1 MSGPRSEPAFGVG
14 ACASVQQRYERRD
27 RVGEGT
33 YGVIYRAWDRQL
45 QRVVA
50 LKRLLPHNEAQDGF
64 PLTSLRE
71 VSTLRLLRGHAN
83 VVTFLDVAVGARRDA
98 VFLSL
103 EFAEHGDLGSLLD
116 DRAIRKGR
124 KRLFDISQTKCLT
137 RQLLLALRHCHERYV
152 CHRDVK
158 VANLLYTAEGRLKLC
173 DFGLARIIPS
183 IDRALTQ
190 NVVTLWYRA
199 PEVLLRSPSYAH
211 PIDCWAAG
219 CVIAEIFR
227 DGRPLAPGSTPQQ
240 QWTKILDAIGAPSS
254 DVWPGCT
261 ELPGF
266 DGSVASLPLPVGS
279 FARASKLNVLV
290 PDASSQ
296 ALDLLSGLLCYDPRR
311 RDTASEALASAW
323 FDEAPRSAPLHGMPT
338 FNIEETTGRKRAPP
352 SKAPEASAKRRRA

>member
-103 EFAEHGDLGSLLD
+103 EFAEHGDLGTLLD
-116 DRAIRKGR
+116 DRSLRKGR
-124 KRLFDISQTKCLT
+124 KRLFDTSQTKCLA

-183 IDRALTQ
+183 IDRQLTQ

-199 PEVLLRSPSYAH
+199 PEVLLRSDLGVPRRCLHFNTSHLRTDLTEMLRAGRRPTRIPSTAGRR
-211 PIDCWAAG
+211 AASSPRSFG
-219 CVIAEIFR
+219 TGGLWRLVRHLVNSGVKYWTRSAR
-227 DGRPLAPGSTPQQ
+227 RRPTSGRA
-240 QWTKILDAIGAPSS
+240 
-254 DVWPGCT
+254 
-261 ELPGF
+261 
-266 DGSVASLPLPVGS
+266 ASLYQVS
-279 FARASKLNVLV
+279 MVLWH
-290 PDASSQ
+290 
-296 ALDLLSGLLCYDPRR
+296 LYRC
-311 RDTASEALASAW
+311 
-323 FDEAPRSAPLHGMPT
+323 RSVRLRGHQ
-338 FNIEETTGRKRAPP
+338 N
-352 SKAPEASAKRRRA
+352 

>member
-103 EFAEHGDLGSLLD
+103 EFAEHGDLGTLLD
-116 DRAIRKGR
+116 DRSLRKGR
-124 KRLFDISQTKCLT
+124 KRLFDISQTKCLA

-183 IDRALTQ
+183 IDRQLTQ

-199 PEVLLRSPSYAH
+199 PEVLLRSDLGVQYESS
-211 PIDCWAAG
+211 
-219 CVIAEIFR
+219 
-227 DGRPLAPGSTPQQ
+227 PGVM
-240 QWTKILDAIGAPSS
+240 
-254 DVWPGCT
+254 DVGGLFFEFEECSAQVVV
-261 ELPGF
+261 L
-266 DGSVASLPLPVGS
+266 
-279 FARASKLNVLV
+279 RASHRLLGGGVC
-290 PDASSQ
+290 DCR
-296 ALDLLSGLLCYDPRR
+296 DLSGRAASGTWF
-311 RDTASEALASAW
+311 DTA
-323 FDEAPRSAPLHGMPT
+323 
-338 FNIEETTGRKRAPP
+338 TTV
-352 SKAPEASAKRRRA
+352 E

>member
-116 DRAIRKGR
+116 DRSIRKGR

-137 RQLLLALRHCHERYV
+137 KQLLLALRHCHERYV

-199 PEVLLRSPSYAH
+199 PEVLLRYDLGVPPWCLHTMCRLQERKVVSFLILGPFGPRCSAQVAVLRAPH
-211 PIDCWAAG
+211 RLLG
-219 CVIAEIFR
+219 GGLRHRR
-227 DGRPLAPGSTPQQ
+227 DLSGWQAS
-240 QWTKILDAIGAPSS
+240 GA
-254 DVWPGCT
+254 
-261 ELPGF
+261 GF
-266 DGSVASLPLPVGS
+266 DA
-279 FARASKLNVLV
+279 
-290 PDASSQ
+290 
-296 ALDLLSGLLCYDPRR
+296 
-311 RDTASEALASAW
+311 
-323 FDEAPRSAPLHGMPT
+323 
-338 FNIEETTGRKRAPP
+338 
-352 SKAPEASAKRRRA
+352 

>member
-116 DRAIRKGR
+116 DRSIRKGR
-124 KRLFDISQTKCLT
+124 KRLFDTSQTKCLA
-137 RQLLLALRHCHERYV
+137 RQLL
-152 CHRDVK
+152 
-158 VANLLYTAEGRLKLC
+158 
-173 DFGLARIIPS
+173 
-183 IDRALTQ
+183 
-190 NVVTLWYRA
+190 
-199 PEVLLRSPSYAH
+199 
-211 PIDCWAAG
+211 
-219 CVIAEIFR
+219 
-227 DGRPLAPGSTPQQ
+227 
-240 QWTKILDAIGAPSS
+240 
-254 DVWPGCT
+254 
-261 ELPGF
+261 
-266 DGSVASLPLPVGS
+266 
-279 FARASKLNVLV
+279 
-290 PDASSQ
+290 
-296 ALDLLSGLLCYDPRR
+296 
-311 RDTASEALASAW
+311 
-323 FDEAPRSAPLHGMPT
+323 
-338 FNIEETTGRKRAPP
+338 
-352 SKAPEASAKRRRA
+352 

>member
-116 DRAIRKGR
+116 DRSIRKGR
-124 KRLFDISQTKCLT
+124 KRLFDTAQTKCLA

-183 IDRALTQ
+183 IDRQLTQ

-199 PEVLLRSPSYAH
+199 PEVLLRYYFGVLRCCGAFTPSTR
-211 PIDCWAAG
+211 
-219 CVIAEIFR
+219 VVSR
-227 DGRPLAPGSTPQQ
+227 NDGRG
-240 QWTKILDAIGAPSS
+240 
-254 DVWPGCT
+254 
-261 ELPGF
+261 
-266 DGSVASLPLPVGS
+266 
-279 FARASKLNVLV
+279 
-290 PDASSQ
+290 
-296 ALDLLSGLLCYDPRR
+296 
-311 RDTASEALASAW
+311 W
-323 FDEAPRSAPLHGMPT
+323 FLFR
-338 FNIEETTGRKRAPP
+338 F
-352 SKAPEASAKRRRA
+352 

>member
-83 VVTFLDVAVGARRDA
+83 VVTFLDAAVGTTGRG
-98 VFLSL
+98 VSVL

-124 KRLFDISQTKCLT
+124 KRLFDTSQTMCLA
-137 RQLLLALRHCHERYV
+137 RQLRLALRHCHERYV

-183 IDRALTQ
+183 IDRQLTQ

-199 PEVLLRSPSYAH
+199 PEVLLRSLYICPPDRLLGGGLRH
-211 PIDCWAAG
+211 R
-219 CVIAEIFR
+219 R
-227 DGRPLAPGSTPQQ
+227 DLSGRPASGT
-240 QWTKILDAIGAPSS
+240 
-254 DVWPGCT
+254 
-261 ELPGF
+261 GF
-266 DGSVASLPLPVGS
+266 D
-279 FARASKLNVLV
+279 
-290 PDASSQ
+290 
-296 ALDLLSGLLCYDPRR
+296 
-311 RDTASEALASAW
+311 T
-323 FDEAPRSAPLHGMPT
+323 
-338 FNIEETTGRKRAPP
+338 
-352 SKAPEASAKRRRA
+352 